1 MSESSSAL
9 SVSEHNRNFHSKK
22 ACRMQVRATRL
33 VSVLTKDEPH
43 GSSPWLATF
52 AELKALVP
60 PGVYELHKSTSADLK
75 LYTVLGVGD
84 HTENKGEFLV
94 ACIAHYLPHKGNLC
108 FRPLLGEGG
117 FLTPVRKMTH
127 EDPAV
132 EYYVPRFKFLTHLP
146 QSFERFVELS
156 TG

>member
-1 MSESSSAL
+1 MPQFDRAL
-9 SVSEHNRNFHSKK
+9 SIAEDNLYQGSQDAEK
-22 ACRMQVRATRL
+22 MQRQAERL
-33 VSVLTKDEPH
+33 AAVLTSDELF

-60 PGVYELHKSTSADLK
+60 PGIYELHKSTSENPK

-84 HTENKGEFLV
+84 HTEDKSFLV
-94 ACIAHYLPHKGNLC
+94 ACIAHYPPHKGDLC

-117 FLTPVRKMTH
+117 FLQPVHKGALA
-127 EDPAV
+127 DV
-132 EYYVPRFKFLTHLP
+132 GVDYVVPRFKFLTHLP
-146 QSFERFVELS
+146 QSFEHFVELS